1 MLTLPISVADTSN
14 TSRRGK
20 RGLLF
25 FWSAVAVGCIT
36 VLATF
41 LHAEDWEL
49 HYFFSSDTLYLP
61 SIYRDIFVDGGS
73 LDEWWLNAA
82 PNFFPDMGLYFLLHW
97 LLGPFTVTSYAFSV
111 VQFALIALLFR
122 AICRQSGMVIDDRA
136 VALAVL
142 VMTFVVITG
151 LWGADFGFAFQLLSN
166 AFHMGAFVNALLST
180 WLLMLVLARPGS
192 GQLLLL
198 GLAVFAGAISDK
210 LFWVMF
216 SGPAALS
223 CLLLAL
229 HRPLRVRHG
238 GIALLVAVATWAADF
253 SLRSLDDAFPLV
265 IERPYQYL
273 AFERIGFSWGRFLDM
288 LRGYL
293 TEHVLSACMITI
305 GLVSLVWVMVRGVS
319 AFIEWRKPV
328 APPAW
333 PADMRPTV
341 LRWMLA
347 MFFPFVLL
355 VPVLNGSFDGPDSLR
370 YDFSVFVL
378 APLVAGIQLA
388 RWLGRRV
395 VLTVL
400 VLGAAIGLPSLWICL
415 TGGNGYAHVAQYKPE
430 RVRTIDRM
438 ARELGLKNGVA
449 NYWDAKL
456 MTMFS
461 EEDLIV
467 MPIFGDAGV
476 QLHVNREGMYY
487 RSIRKGQD
495 PLLFNFVVLHPE
507 ITGEYMTRI
516 LPVKGAF
523 HELDGVE
530 VLVTD
535 AWPFDPATR
544 RPAGA
549 GR

>member
-1 MLTLPISVADTSN
+1 MADTSN
-14 TSRRGK
+14 TSRKKK
-20 RGLLF
+20 RGVLLF
-25 FWSAVAVGCIT
+25 ASAVAVGCIT

-61 SIYRDIFVDGGS
+61 AIYRDIFVEGGS
-73 LDEWWLNAA
+73 LSEWWLNAA
-82 PNFFPDMGLYFLLHW
+82 PNFFPDMGLYFVLHW
-97 LLGPFTVTSYAFSV
+97 ILGPFTVTSYAFAI

-122 AICRQSGMVIDDRA
+122 AICRESGMAIDERA
-136 VALAVL
+136 IAMAVL
-142 VMTFVVITG
+142 LMTFVVITG

-180 WLLMLVLARPGS
+180 WLLMRVLRGR
-192 GQLLLL
+192 GYWRLLALA
-198 GLAVFAGAISDK
+198 LAVFAGAISDK

-216 SGPAALS
+216 TAPAALS

-229 HRPLRVRHG
+229 RGPRRWRHV
-238 GIALLVAVATWAADF
+238 GIALLVVASTWCADF

-273 AFERIGFSWGRFLDM
+273 AFERIGFSWGRFLEM
-288 LRGYL
+288 LHSYL
-293 TEHVLSACMITI
+293 TEHVVSSCMIVV
-305 GLVSLVWVMVRGVS
+305 GLVAMGWTMVHGAWALVAWFKPAVPPLPS
-319 AFIEWRKPV
+319 ADV
-328 APPAW
+328 
-333 PADMRPTV
+333 RPTA
-341 LRWMLA
+341 LRWMIA
-347 MFFPFVLL
+347 MFFPMVLL
-355 VPVLNGSFDGPDSLR
+355 VPVLNGSFDGLDSLR

-378 APLVAGIQLA
+378 APLVAGTQVA
-388 RWLGRRV
+388 HWAGRRAGLA
-395 VLTVL
+395 VLL
-400 VLGAAIGLPSLWICL
+400 VGAGIGLPSVWVCL
-415 TGGNGYAHVAQYKPE
+415 TAGDAYDRIAHYKPE

-438 ARELGLKNGVA
+438 AHELGLKNGVA

-461 EEDLIV
+461 DEDIFV
-467 MPIFGDAGV
+467 MPIFADAGV
-476 QLHVNREGMYY
+476 ELHVNREGMYY

-495 PLLFNFVVLHPE
+495 PLLFDFVVLHPE
-507 ITGEYMTRI
+507 ITQEYMTRI
-516 LPVKGAF
+516 LPRKTAF

-530 VLVTD
+530 ILVTD
-535 AWPFDPATR
+535 PWPFDPATR